1 MRRFNLGGFVGLD
14 YNPLMPSALI
24 VGHDSEIGSI
34 VANFLSADGWEVFST
49 TRRSEV
55 LASKKNARLF
65 YCDLLDKESISN
77 AVRIFVDH
85 APDWNLIVLSVG
97 LLNPIGKITETDFDT
112 WEKSIQLNFLN
123 QIYLIREI
131 IQGSEL
137 NSNKRRTILT
147 FAGSGTNSAPIN
159 FSSYTLS
166 KIALIKATE
175 LLAAEFEN
183 CAFVSLGTGWIKSA
197 IHNQTLDAGESAGNV
212 YFETIRR
219 LNEGDF
225 GDPNLI
231 CKFISWMNNQPTR
244 AISGLNFALQGDDWQ
259 SPDFARRLAE
269 LPDDFKLRRRG

>member
-1 MRRFNLGGFVGLD
+1 
-14 YNPLMPSALI
+14 MPSALI

-34 VANFLSADGWEVFST
+34 VANFLSSNGWEVFST
-49 TRRSEV
+49 TRRLEV
-55 LASKKNARLF
+55 LDSNKDRQLF
-65 YCDLLDKESISN
+65 YCNLLDKDSISN
-77 AVRIFVDH
+77 AVRNFLDC
-85 APDWNLIVLSVG
+85 APDWNLIILSVG
-97 LLNPIGKITETDFDT
+97 LLSPIGKITETDFDT
-112 WEKSIQLNFLN
+112 WEKSIQVNFLN

-137 NSNKRRTILT
+137 NSKKRRTVLT

-175 LLAAEFEN
+175 LLAAEFED

-197 IHNQTLDAGESAGNV
+197 IHNQTLDAGESAGNA
-212 YFETIRR
+212 YYETIRR

-231 CKFISWMNNQPTR
+231 CKFISWVDNQPTR
-244 AISGLNFALQGDDWQ
+244 VISGLNFALQGDDWQ
-259 SPDFARRLAE
+259 SPDFASRLVE
-269 LPDDFKLRRRG
+269 FPDDFKLRRRG